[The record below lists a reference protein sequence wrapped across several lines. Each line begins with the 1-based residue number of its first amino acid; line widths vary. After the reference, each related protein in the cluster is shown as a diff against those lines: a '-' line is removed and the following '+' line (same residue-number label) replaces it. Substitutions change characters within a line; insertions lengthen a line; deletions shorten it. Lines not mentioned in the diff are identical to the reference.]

1 MRRALK
7 TISRG
12 LQEAKEL
19 LKLICCE
26 FLKLRRKGAY
36 KLALFTTVLFPLFN
50 AALLSDGDLEDI
62 MSGVREESGF
72 LLLIPVLVIMAASLF
87 FEEHDNDTLKNLLC
101 VPVSKQRLVAT
112 KLLLLFLFSILYE
125 LAGFAISILLAAT
138 QGITISGWCL
148 QLLLTLCTGML
159 LWAAALPCIILVI
172 WCNKS
177 YIISV
182 IIAFFYTLLGY
193 ALHLSDAIMMKP
205 LGPNFTTFIPVPMI
219 FRWLYQFKVPE
230 GKIMTD
236 FYNRLSPYFVS
247 TPAIFMILITEA
259 VICTLIVMKIYQK
272 QET

>member
-1 MRRALK
+1 
-7 TISRG
+7 
-12 LQEAKEL
+12 
-19 LKLICCE
+19 
-26 FLKLRRKGAY
+26 
-36 KLALFTTVLFPLFN
+36 
-50 AALLSDGDLEDI
+50 

-101 VPVSKQRLVAT
+101 IPVSKRRLVMA
-112 KLLLLFLFSILYE
+112 KVFLLFLFSVVYE
-125 LAGFAISILLAAT
+125 LAGFAISISLALS
-138 QGITISGWCL
+138 QGIAINGWSL
-148 QLLLTLCTGML
+148 ELFLTFCTGIL

-193 ALHLSDAIMMKP
+193 ALHLSDTIMMKP

-219 FRWLYQFKVPE
+219 FRWLYQFKVPQ

-247 TPAIFMILITEA
+247 TPIIFMILFAEA
-259 VICTLIVMKIYQK
+259 VVCVFIVIRIYQK